1 MTDITFVVCM
11 LVTAALMANVTLKP
25 MTYKKIIWGVYVV
38 TGFTTLLIL
47 NVESVGESFAQISDF
62 FSRIG
67 IGNPRSWEIR
77 SNLSDKNII
86 GSYYMTFFS
95 TWVALIISSGY
106 EHKAIQILRERDS
119 LVNWTGVFLACGML
133 YVFFWLTLSFSKGL
147 SLLYSS
153 QLGILAHQY
162 LTIHVIAL
170 FLGIHIRAVFS
181 RSKAN

>member
-1 MTDITFVVCM
+1 M

-25 MTYKKIIWGVYVV
+25 MTYKKIKWGIYVV
-38 TGFTTLLIL
+38 TAFTTLLIL

-67 IGNPRSWEIR
+67 IGNPRSWKIKT
-77 SNLSDKNII
+77 NLSDESITFC
-86 GSYYMTFFS
+86 YYMTFFS

-106 EHKAIQILRERDS
+106 EHKAIQILRERDF
-119 LVNWTGVFLACGML
+119 LVNWAGVFLFGWLL
-133 YVFFWLTLSFSKGL
+133 YVTFWSSSSLDSGPLSRGL

-153 QLGILAHQY
+153 QLGILAHQ
-162 LTIHVIAL
+162 LIAIHVIAL
-170 FLGIHIRAVFS
+170 LVGIHIRAVFS